1 MDTIEFLRSHEHKG
15 EGRFVQDAQFVKENW
30 DWLQYS
36 YAIAIKVR
44 SRMVELGWTQKQLA
58 QALECT
64 QQHVSVI
71 LNGRVNMT
79 LETIAKLE
87 KALQFNLI
95 GEALTSFSSY
105 SLSARPTGYLS
116 EPDPS
121 EVPAGLHTRH
131 LVEGYG
137 GRKKK
142 GPKSK
147 QQ

>member
-1 MDTIEFLRSHEHKG
+1 MDTIDFLRSHEHKG
-15 EGRFVQDAQFVKENW
+15 EGRFVKDAQFVKENW

-36 YAIAIKVR
+36 YALAIKVR

-58 QALECT
+58 QALDCT

-87 KALQFNLI
+87 KALQFDLI
-95 GEALTSFSSY
+95 GKSLISFSAY
-105 SLSARPTGYLS
+105 TMSARPNSYLS
-116 EPDPS
+116 EPNPS
-121 EVPAGLHTRH
+121 EVSADLHTRH

-147 QQ
+147 

>member
-58 QALECT
+58 QALDCT

-79 LETIAKLE
+79 LETIVKLE
-87 KALQFNLI
+87 KALQFDLI
-95 GEALTSFSSY
+95 GEALTSFSAY
-105 SLSARPTGYLS
+105 ATRPTGYLS
-116 EPDPS
+116 EPDLS
-121 EVPAGLHTRH
+121 EVPTELHTRH

-147 QQ
+147 KQ